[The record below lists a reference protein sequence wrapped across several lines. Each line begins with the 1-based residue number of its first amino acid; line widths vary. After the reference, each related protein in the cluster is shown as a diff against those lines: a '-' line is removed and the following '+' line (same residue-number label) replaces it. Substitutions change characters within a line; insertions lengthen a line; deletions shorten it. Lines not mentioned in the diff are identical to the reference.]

1 MLGYK
6 FLVLSCFEFMVSY
19 LLFNVGCLVKVSL
32 KLCFG
37 NKVPTTVVNVF
48 VISSTVV
55 LNHFDEGSQ
64 IQTDNF
70 LESRTKSVTISQ
82 FTRFVLLR

>member
-1 MLGYK
+1 MVISSW
-6 FLVLSCFEFMVSY
+6 FCPVLSLWFRI
-19 LLFNVGCLVKVSL
+19 LFNVGCLVKVSL

-64 IQTDNF
+64 IQTDDV
-70 LESRTKSVTISQ
+70 LESRTKSVTTSQ
-82 FTRFVLLR
+82 FTRFVLLQ